1 MGMTRE
7 ERATREALA
16 DKLAEQGYVTYS
28 ELFSL
33 FDLNITYDPTTVGYM
48 IPNKGTIVINGTLK
62 PQTML
67 LIIRHE
73 IMHEYLTH
81 EMRLI
86 KHVAE
91 KHGLDPD
98 ELDDVSIEDIKNE
111 IYKDINFN
119 IAGDY
124 EISNRA
130 YTEQDKQDI
139 RNLEL
144 NGQIVSGLV
153 TEDKY
158 PDWVDLPLEDMYDNL
173 IDELNKQKD
182 QIEDQAEKDQ
192 EQVGNSQSDGE
203 GEGGQSQSDNG
214 QGQQGNQ
221 SGNNDSQD
229 SDQEDG
235 DSDNQSDNQGNKSS
249 DSDDQDDQSSD
260 SDSQDGQSN
269 QQQDNKSNQSQ
280 DNQSGNQSGDQQGQ
294 KSGSQSDQQSNQDNQ
309 SGQQSGNQSDN
320 KSQDSQDSNGNQQ
333 NNNQQS
339 KSEPIKV
346 VHGTFRNGHF
356 YDRDGNEII
365 PEV

>member
-1 MGMTRE
+1 M
-7 ERATREALA
+7 
-16 DKLAEQGYVTYS
+16 
-28 ELFSL
+28 

-98 ELDDVSIEDIKNE
+98 ELDNVSIEDIKNE
-111 IYKDINFN
+111 IYKDSNFN

-130 YTEQDKQDI
+130 YTEQDKQDV

-182 QIEDQAEKDQ
+182 QIEDQAEEDK
-192 EQVGNSQSDGE
+192 EQAGNSQSDEE
-203 GEGGQSQSDNG
+203 GEGSQSQSNNG

-221 SGNNDSQD
+221 SGNQD
-229 SDQEDG
+229 GQ
-235 DSDNQSDNQGNKSS
+235 SS
-249 DSDDQDDQSSD
+249 DSDDQQDSQSDDKQGNQSS
-260 SDSQDGQSN
+260 

-280 DNQSGNQSGDQQGQ
+280 GNKSNQQQDSQSDDQQDNQPSQQSDNQSGDQQG
-294 KSGSQSDQQSNQDNQ
+294 NQ
-309 SGQQSGNQSDN
+309 SGQQQGNQPDG
-320 KSQDSQDSNGNQQ
+320 GNQQ
-333 NNNQQS
+333 DNNQQS
-339 KSEPIKV
+339 RSEPIKV
-346 VHGTFRNGHF
+346 VHGTFKNGHF

>member
-1 MGMTRE
+1 MTRE

-62 PQTML
+62 PSTML

-86 KHVAE
+86 NHVAK

-98 ELDDVSIEDIKNE
+98 ELDDVSLEDIKSE
-111 IYKDINFN
+111 IYKDSNFN

-130 YTEQDKQDI
+130 YTDQDKEDV
-139 RNLEL
+139 RNVEL
-144 NGQIVSGLV
+144 NGKIVSGLV
-153 TEDKY
+153 TEDEH

-182 QIEDQAEKDQ
+182 QIKDQAEKDK
-192 EQVGNSQSDGE
+192 EQSGNNNSDEE
-203 GEGGQSQSDNG
+203 GEGSQGQSSDSK
-214 QGQQGNQ
+214 GQQGNQ
-221 SGNNDSQD
+221 SGNNKPQD
-229 SDQEDG
+229 PDQKG
-235 DSDNQSDNQGNKSS
+235 D
-249 DSDDQDDQSSD
+249 DSDDQNGQSSD
-260 SDSQDGQSN
+260 SNNQQTNQSNNQNGQSS
-269 QQQDNKSNQSQ
+269 QQQNG
-280 DNQSGNQSGDQQGQ
+280 QSGEQSGDQPNDGSSSSQSVGQ
-294 KSGSQSDQQSNQDNQ
+294 KGDQKAGGDQQGS
-309 SGQQSGNQSDN
+309 
-320 KSQDSQDSNGNQQ
+320 NQQ
-333 NNNQQS
+333 N
-339 KSEPIKV
+339 KSGPVKI
-346 VHGTFRNGHF
+346 VHGTFKNGHF
-356 YDRDGNEII
+356 YDRNGNEII
-365 PEV
+365 PEA